1 MKILTKQIKIYEYSD
16 LLKNKNLLE
25 KCHNNWLQ
33 DENNIPY
40 CAEENIDGLKNFL
53 TELNFS
59 LVNYSLSNSEYG
71 DRGDFLQCEF
81 SYYDAFNNNKEILD
95 SITDKIKNYTPILWI
110 DDVLKDF
117 SLKYLEKYNSKTFDI
132 KDFITELK
140 HQFITNYYKDN
151 QYYYSKESFLET
163 ILCNGYE
170 FTEEGN
176 IT

>member
-40 CAEENIDGLKNFL
+40 CAEENLDGLKNFL

-81 SYYDAFNNNKEILD
+81 SYYDSFNNNKEILD

-117 SLKYLEKYNSKTFDI
+117 RLKYLELKLELNDLELNNLELEYNDYKLKLNYNDL
-132 KDFITELK
+132 KLKLEYNDLEL
-140 HQFITNYYKDN
+140 
-151 QYYYSKESFLET
+151 ELE
-163 ILCNGYE
+163 
-170 FTEEGN
+170 
-176 IT
+176 